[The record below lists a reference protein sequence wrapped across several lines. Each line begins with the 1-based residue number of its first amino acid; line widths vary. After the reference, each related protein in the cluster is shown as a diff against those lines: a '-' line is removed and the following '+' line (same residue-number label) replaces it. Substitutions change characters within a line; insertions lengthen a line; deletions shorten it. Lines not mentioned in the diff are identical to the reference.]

1 MIIFLL
7 FLLLLSI
14 ITNIFLVVSLKKSF
28 NQIDILEDCLVEFR
42 FLIKNT
48 YNKLKSIDDKGIF
61 EKDDEVG
68 VLFTDL
74 LEIIKLTNKRIQTDD
89 DNSFDINEK
98 NKTQVFKT

>member
-28 NQIDILEDCLVEFR
+28 NQIDILEDWLVEFR